1 MEKRKLIRELQSHQ
15 SVLKEKAR
23 EKARESISA
32 VIPIVLIVFILG
44 FTVAALSP
52 GILVEFLVG
61 SVLVILG
68 MIFFSMGAE
77 LSMTPMGE
85 HVGGSML
92 RTKKLG
98 FIIIIGFI
106 LGFIITI
113 SEPDLQVL
121 AEQVSSVPNLVLIL
135 SVALGVGAFLV
146 VALLRILF
154 GIALPPLLFGFYI
167 FVFVLAMFVPEN
179 FLAVAFD
186 SGGVTTGPMTV
197 PFIMAL
203 GVGIASIRNDKHAGD
218 DSFGLVALC
227 SIGPILAVLILGL
240 LYHTEG
246 SAALEV
252 VSEVALPKYFKEIA
266 VSLFPIVAFFEI
278 FQIVSLK
285 LNKTVL
291 IKICIGLFY
300 TYIGLVLFLTGA
312 NVGFIPA
319 GNYLGMVLGNL
330 PYNWILVPLGMV
342 IGYFIVKAEPAVY
355 VLMKQVEEL
364 TDGAISGKSIQIGLS
379 VGVAVSVGIS
389 MLRVLTGISI
399 FYFLVPGY
407 AIALILSLFVP
418 KIFTAI
424 AFDSGGVA
432 SGPMTATFLLPLAQ
446 GACEAVGGNI
456 VTDAFGV
463 VAMVAMTPLITLQV
477 LGLVYRV
484 KGGELGGKGKNLPAD
499 KIPVEAIPVA
509 ELFEELE
516 DTEIIEL

>member
-1 MEKRKLIRELQSHQ
+1 
-15 SVLKEKAR
+15 
-23 EKARESISA
+23 
-32 VIPIVLIVFILG
+32 
-44 FTVAALSP
+44 
-52 GILVEFLVG
+52 
-61 SVLVILG
+61 
-68 MIFFSMGAE
+68 
-77 LSMTPMGE
+77 
-85 HVGGSML
+85 
-92 RTKKLG
+92 
-98 FIIIIGFI
+98 
-106 LGFIITI
+106 
-113 SEPDLQVL
+113 
-121 AEQVSSVPNLVLIL
+121 
-135 SVALGVGAFLV
+135 
-146 VALLRILF
+146 
-154 GIALPPLLFGFYI
+154 
-167 FVFVLAMFVPEN
+167 
-179 FLAVAFD
+179 
-186 SGGVTTGPMTV
+186 
-197 PFIMAL
+197 
-203 GVGIASIRNDKHAGD
+203 
-218 DSFGLVALC
+218 
-227 SIGPILAVLILGL
+227 
-240 LYHTEG
+240 
-246 SAALEV
+246 
-252 VSEVALPKYFKEIA
+252 
-266 VSLFPIVAFFEI
+266 
-278 FQIVSLK
+278 
-285 LNKTVL
+285 
-291 IKICIGLFY
+291 
-300 TYIGLVLFLTGA
+300 
-312 NVGFIPA
+312 
-319 GNYLGMVLGNL
+319 MVLGNL

-477 LGLVYRV
+477 LGLVYQV

-499 KIPVEAIPVA
+499 KIPVA